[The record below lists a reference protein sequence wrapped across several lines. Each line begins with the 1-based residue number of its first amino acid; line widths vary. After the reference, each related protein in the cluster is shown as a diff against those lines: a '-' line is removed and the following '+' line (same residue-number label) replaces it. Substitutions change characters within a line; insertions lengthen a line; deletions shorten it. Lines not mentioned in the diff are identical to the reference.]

1 MRKLQN
7 TLNMNDA
14 KVKKMMNTV
23 SLLKLVTLNVVLMIT
38 LMLEFINDE
47 WFFLS
52 DYIMFYINDS
62 QFLHMLNISLT
73 C

>member
-47 WFFLS
+47 
-52 DYIMFYINDS
+52 
-62 QFLHMLNISLT
+62 
-73 C
+73 